1 VRIDIPKR
9 VEVSAAAMATPPR
22 KACFADLAALV
33 LSRWSSLGVALNG
46 LAPWRHIDPWSSQGS
61 ANDPYQPTKET
72 DMGEHT
78 DKIRGR
84 VKQAIGALTGDHDL
98 KREGE
103 RQERKGEVKG
113 HIDDAVDKAKHA
125 ADDVKDKIEEAV
137 DKA

>member
-1 VRIDIPKR
+1 MVGLTL
-9 VEVSAAAMATPPR
+9 M
-22 KACFADLAALV
+22 V
-33 LSRWSSLGVALNG
+33 LGSMDRAVGG
-46 LAPWRHIDPWSSQGS
+46 RRHHYRPVVVTGIGH
-61 ANDPYQPTKET
+61 DPYQPTKET

-84 VKQAIGALTGDHDL
+84 VKQAIGALTGNHDL

-113 HIDDAVDKAKHA
+113 HIDDAVDKAKDT
-125 ADDVKDKIEEAV
+125 ADDVKDKIVKAV